1 MKKKLLIGIGGLF
14 FLCVLLGIIVGS
26 CGDLSTEPTSTPRPT
41 LTHGAVDATKTTYT
55 PWPSRTPSQTPAPSY
70 TPQPT
75 NTPEPTNTS
84 RPTDTP
90 APTATPVPPPEP
102 VVLSGSGQQAT
113 EEFYLPSTISV
124 ANFTHNGSSNFV
136 VKAYVDS
143 GEELLV
149 NEIGSYQGSRP
160 LVSSGPVML
169 DIRADGAWT
178 VKIVPLGLAA
188 SSAFSGKGDAV
199 SGIFDPPSRG
209 AWEISHDGSSN
220 FVVKC
225 HCVGGSGLV
234 QNEIGAVSG
243 SRVVTFGE
251 GPCFWEVRADGNWS
265 LRSR

>member
-1 MKKKLLIGIGGLF
+1 MKKKLLIGIGIL
-14 FLCVLLGIIVGS
+14 LVSCVVIGIIVGPS
-26 CGDLSTEPTSTPRPT
+26 PDEDEPVAQVTREPTKVAVARATAKPEDPTNTPGPT
-41 LTHGAVDATKTTYT
+41 NTTG
-55 PWPSRTPSQTPAPSY
+55 
-70 TPQPT
+70 PT
-75 NTPEPTNTS
+75 NTPEPTS
-84 RPTDTP
+84 TP
-90 APTATPVPPPEP
+90 VPTATPVPPPEP
-102 VVLSGSGQQAT
+102 VVLSGSGQRAT

-149 NEIGSYQGSRP
+149 NEIGFYRGSRP

-169 DIRADGAWT
+169 DIQADGAWT
-178 VKIVPLGLAA
+178 VQVVPLGLAA
-188 SSAFSGKGDAV
+188 SPAFSGKGDAV